1 MKKLTR
7 LIISILAFSMLCV
20 SFSFAE
26 PLDSI
31 AEPTEAI
38 SVKLNDVSL
47 EFDVEPIILN
57 SRTMVPMRG
66 IFEHLG
72 AQVYWYPETREV
84 VGYKDNNYIKLQINS
99 ETYYKNGNSDTL
111 DSPPIIVDGRTM
123 VPIRFIAESLDM
135 NVDWSKETR
144 TVTITYP
151 DETDSYE
158 NFDGVF
164 YRKIDLTDYGLAFMI
179 PSFWSKSEQYDY
191 VWEFQGYDTNIDI
204 AVEAKAVDK
213 DASLDDFSTESKQA
227 LLDLYTST
235 GLAFT
240 GSDSINVNNLDMEV
254 AYLTLYGDG
263 YELYQV
269 IFYFMGDDQGY
280 TATFTYDSKTNES
293 DTLKTI
299 KNIIGTVSLKNLSV
313 SFSEE
318 HYIEYDKFFE
328 MGVHLASPIYSNME
342 TENSFVFNGYVNE
355 YEAIPYFTVKVSKGE
370 NSLMSKVP
378 VYAYEF
384 ETPIYTPFGLG
395 KHDIVIATPPNGD
408 NIIDYI
414 MQFSVINTSIDS
426 IRYLVPSTYVN
437 PSAPEI
443 EGLADEIALEAF
455 TDEEKVLG
463 MMKWISSEIIYSPG
477 NNGAEPQD
485 ALELLESKKGDCD
498 EISFLFASVLRNL
511 EIPVK
516 IMAGKLPD
524 GDGHA
529 WTEVQ
534 INGSWIIVDPTWG
547 SGYINERNGLYV
559 KEFNSDYYNL
569 NREEY
574 EEQFVEIEEIAY

>member
-1 MKKLTR
+1 
-7 LIISILAFSMLCV
+7 
-20 SFSFAE
+20 
-26 PLDSI
+26 
-31 AEPTEAI
+31 
-38 SVKLNDVSL
+38 
-47 EFDVEPIILN
+47 
-57 SRTMVPMRG
+57 MVPMRG